1 MDCCL
6 IDECVQV
13 LRLPSSSYLGDGI
26 CCCSS
31 DQEYGS
37 ELLCELQ
44 DQGESFMRRV
54 LSVLLASM
62 IGTVCA
68 EAGVVISIA
77 NQTVNA
83 NSTFNVDVFAI
94 GTGGT
99 GGTNY
104 FALEFQVV
112 SASGA
117 NPGVAGQLSHTTP
130 AGVPTFSNSSYVFNG
145 DSLAETTWA
154 GGTGSSSWSVSS
166 VGWTNDTY
174 IVSDMTNSGSNAPLL
189 TSRYLATLYFTVGA
203 TAAGEYKVVLGS
215 SEFDVDDA
223 NPVGEVPAYPV
234 MDTGSNAG
242 IFTVNGGGGSPVP
255 EPGTAVV
262 GGLLLTGVVYWRRRS
277 LPRGA

>member
-1 MDCCL
+1 
-6 IDECVQV
+6 
-13 LRLPSSSYLGDGI
+13 
-26 CCCSS
+26 
-31 DQEYGS
+31 
-37 ELLCELQ
+37 
-44 DQGESFMRRV
+44 MRRV

-68 EAGVVISIA
+68 EAGVMISIA

-83 NSTFNVDVFAI
+83 NSTFSVDVFAI

-104 FALEFQVV
+104 FALEFQVI

-130 AGVPTFSNSSYVFNG
+130 AGVPTFSNSSYVFNA

-154 GGTGSSSWSVSS
+154 GGTGAASWSVSS
-166 VGWTNDTY
+166 NGWTNDTY
-174 IVSDMTNSGSNAPLL
+174 IMSDMTNSGNDASLL

-215 SEFDVDDA
+215 SEFDVDSA

-242 IFTVNGGGGSPVP
+242 FFTVNGGGSPVP

-262 GGLLLTGVVYWRRRS
+262 GGLLLAGVVTWRRLR
-277 LPRGA
+277 R